1 MFSYPHYSR
10 NPRQNYICVYQ
21 THLLADLK
29 AASCATGSLLPSA
42 SADGKRETTATRQTF
57 SGSDRLLFSEL
68 LIPGQA
74 VDFGTVSCGMCKMD
88 DESNYCPIF
97 VPSINRETL

>member
-1 MFSYPHYSR
+1 MKGTEVHRGRVF
-10 NPRQNYICVYQ
+10 
-21 THLLADLK
+21 
-29 AASCATGSLLPSA
+29 ASKSFKPSA
-42 SADGKRETTATRQTF
+42 EADGKREPTATRQTF
-57 SGSDRLLFSEL
+57 TGSDRLLFSEL